1 VAEEVRALATRSQG
15 ATQEIQVMI
24 DNLQGCARDM
34 ASVMAQS
41 HEQTQQSVQQTR
53 DVERALAGIAS
64 RMEAIK
70 EIADHMA
77 YAAAE
82 QISVSQGVAQHVA
95 EIADV
100 AHETEQASRVSAS
113 SGEVLSGLA
122 SQQQS
127 LVARFKV

>member
-1 VAEEVRALATRSQG
+1 
-15 ATQEIQVMI
+15 
-24 DNLQGCARDM
+24 
-34 ASVMAQS
+34 MAQS

-53 DVERALAGIAS
+53 DVESALAGIAS

-95 EIADV
+95 AIADV
-100 AHETEQASRVSAS
+100 AHETEQASRYRRAVVRCCRGWPASSRVWWPVSRCRREAMWKSVSALLVW
-113 SGEVLSGLA
+113 GAEYGGGIPGAGAGNLA
-122 SQQQS
+122 
-127 LVARFKV
+127 RG